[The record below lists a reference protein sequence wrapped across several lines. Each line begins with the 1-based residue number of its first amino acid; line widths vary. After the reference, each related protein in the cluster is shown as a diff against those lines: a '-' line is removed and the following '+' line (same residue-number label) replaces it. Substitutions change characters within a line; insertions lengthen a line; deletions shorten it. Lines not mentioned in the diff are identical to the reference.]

1 MSEII
6 RTFIREE
13 EAQNMVE
20 YALLLTFLALAAIV
34 IIPQLGATISNL
46 FNELQR
52 LEGIDHFQG
61 VR

>member
-46 FNELQR
+46 FNESASTVETGLS
-52 LEGIDHFQG
+52 
-61 VR
+61 